1 MFCFSAFSESSSN
14 SQFVIFCSEVQ
25 NEEKLS
31 QEDISL
37 YLDESEDEFKQTA
50 LSLDAKDGEIDWI
63 SEFADYM
70 PLDDD
75 IL

>member
-1 MFCFSAFSESSSN
+1 M
-14 SQFVIFCSEVQ
+14 Q

-37 YLDESEDEFKQTA
+37 YLDESEDEFKQIA